1 MDRTEITVDGISAE
15 TERVILLELEK
26 LGILVTCETCGQC
39 DLEGAR
45 CIATIRGN
53 HICGKSLRK
62 MD

>member
-1 MDRTEITVDGISAE
+1 MNQTGIIINGISAE
-15 TERVILLELEK
+15 VERVILLELEK

-53 HICGKSLRK
+53 SICGRSLRK